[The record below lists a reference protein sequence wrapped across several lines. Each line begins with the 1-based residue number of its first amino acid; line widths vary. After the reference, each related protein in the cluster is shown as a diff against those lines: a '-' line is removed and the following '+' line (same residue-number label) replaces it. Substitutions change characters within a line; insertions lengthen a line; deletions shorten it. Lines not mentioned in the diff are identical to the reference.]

1 VVATVVVVVG
11 GVMHLGQTVGASQMP
26 RLSHIGIVIES
37 STRLELRQKQFCVVN
52 SGSEETVQ
60 FRPVA
65 VH

>member
-1 VVATVVVVVG
+1 MVVVG

-26 RLSHIGIVIES
+26 CRSHSGIVIES
-37 STRLELRQKQFCVVN
+37 STRLALRQKQLRVVN